1 MPRRIACNSVAI
13 SPTRTVFLDCRVIA
27 LTWSRMEVSCHTAK
41 PVSAAQNASKM
52 PKPPYNRP
60 RMRKLKNDMKRSLH
74 LAVSL
79 EGIENDEKTSQPVQN
94 APHRERACRTL
105 RQTNTVA

>member
-41 PVSAAQNASKM
+41 PASAAQNTSKM

-60 RMRKLKNDMKRSLH
+60 RMRKLKNDMNAI
-74 LAVSL
+74 LAIGREL
-79 EGIENDEKTSQPVQN
+79 ETRREQREKPHPTQSS
-94 APHRERACRTL
+94 PHRDWPDAPL
-105 RQTNTVA
+105 